1 VTSDVDYAAVVP
13 APVGLL
19 GVRMRAGQLLAID
32 FAAPVASVDR
42 APDGNLREVLDQLF
56 HYFEDPAWQFDLPL
70 AVQGTPFQRRVWQAH
85 PAWQFDLPLAVQ
97 GTPFQRRVWQA
108 LGRIPSG
115 TTRSYGELAAALGS
129 SARAVGGACR
139 RNPVP
144 VVVPCHRVIAA
155 GGAAGGFM
163 GQRDGEAV
171 AIKTWLLNHER
182 GDL

>member
-1 VTSDVDYAAVVP
+1 MTRDVDYAAVVP

-32 FAAPVASVDR
+32 FAPRVTSVDK

-56 HYFEDPAWQFDLPL
+56 HYFEDPAW
-70 AVQGTPFQRRVWQAH
+70 R
-85 PAWQFDLPLAVQ
+85 FDLPLAVQ

-115 TTRSYGELAAALGS
+115 TTRSYGELAVALCS

-182 GDL
+182 RDL

>member
-1 VTSDVDYAAVVP
+1 MTSDIDYAAVVP

-32 FAAPVASVDR
+32 FAPRVTSVDR

-56 HYFEDPAWQFDLPL
+56 HYFEDPAW
-70 AVQGTPFQRRVWQAH
+70 R
-85 PAWQFDLPLAVQ
+85 FDLPLAVQ

-108 LGRIPSG
+108 LGCIPSG
-115 TTRSYGELAAALGS
+115 TTRSYGELAVALGS

>member
-1 VTSDVDYAAVVP
+1 MTRDVDYAAVVP

-32 FAAPVASVDR
+32 FAPRVTSVDK

-56 HYFEDPAWQFDLPL
+56 HYFEDPAW
-70 AVQGTPFQRRVWQAH
+70 R
-85 PAWQFDLPLAVQ
+85 FDLPLAVQ

-115 TTRSYGELAAALGS
+115 TTRSYGELAVALGS

-171 AIKTWLLNHER
+171 AIKTWLLNHKR